1 MNKVRLALFASGSGS
16 NVINI
21 LAYFKDHP
29 QVEVIFV
36 LTNNPNAL
44 VVSRAQEIGVRV
56 DILSNEIVEN
66 GAKLS
71 TICEAAFIDYI
82 ILAGYLRKIPA
93 DFIQHYPQKIINIHP
108 SLLPSFGGK
117 GMYGDHVHRAV
128 LAQKEPKTGISIHFV
143 NEEFDKGEL
152 IAQFSCSVGEEETLE
167 TLKVK
172 IHALEQAN
180 FPKII
185 EQTVLK
191 KEI

>member
-29 QVEVIFV
+29 QVEVVFV
-36 LTNNPNAL
+36 LTNNPHAL
-44 VVSRAQEIGVRV
+44 VVSKAQEIGVRV
-56 DILSNEIVEN
+56 DVLSNEIVEN
-66 GAKLS
+66 GAILS
-71 TICEAAFIDYI
+71 TICSAAAIDFV

-93 DFIQHYPQKIINIHP
+93 DFIQHYAQKIINIHP
-108 SLLPSFGGK
+108 SLLPNFGGK

-128 LAQKEPKTGISIHFV
+128 LAQKEPETGISIHFV

-152 IAQFSCSVGEEETLE
+152 IAQFSCSVAEEETLE
-167 TLKVK
+167 SLKVK
-172 IHALEQAN
+172 IHSLEQAN